1 MFFEEDAAILG
12 QHTFENTPCYIFI
25 DMFYYV
31 FKWFSSGAEYSFIVW
46 FLAKIVKLI
55 FVVIFTTNLYF
66 TDMNSLIDA
75 LYFLQH

>member
-31 FKWFSSGAEYSFIVW
+31 FKWFSSGAEYSFIV
-46 FLAKIVKLI
+46 
-55 FVVIFTTNLYF
+55 
-66 TDMNSLIDA
+66 
-75 LYFLQH
+75 